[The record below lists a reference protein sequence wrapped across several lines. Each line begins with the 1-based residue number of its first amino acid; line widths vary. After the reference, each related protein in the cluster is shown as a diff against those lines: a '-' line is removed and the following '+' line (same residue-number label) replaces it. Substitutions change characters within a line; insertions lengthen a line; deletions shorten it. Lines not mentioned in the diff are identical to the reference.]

1 MYYNALKIPADILFS
16 YEHLKDEKEILA
28 DIYTYIDKIKQDPK
42 LLEKT
47 HRSLRFM
54 AEDEF

>member
-1 MYYNALKIPADILFS
+1 MNALNISADILFS

-28 DIYTYIDKIKQDPK
+28 DIYTYIDKIKTNSKQ
-42 LLEKT
+42 LEKV
-47 HRSLRFM
+47 HRILRFM